1 MKGPILLCIASLWT
15 ISTSAIELV
24 QRSNPRILNLNIV
37 RKDPIYSAP
46 ARDRLRKR
54 GSLQVT
60 LDNLATLYFAN
71 ITLGS
76 PAQSLRLDIDT
87 GSSDIWANSGTS
99 TLCAQFSSQCSI
111 SGTYTANKSSSY
123 NYVNSFFSI
132 QYADNSYA
140 QGDYATD
147 TLNLGGTNI
156 DNVPFGIGY
165 RSTSAQ
171 GILGVGYATNVALVG
186 VTGQT
191 YQNLPLLMASAK
203 IINTPAYSLWL
214 NDLDANTGSVLFGGV
229 DTEKFNGN
237 LFTLPVIKES
247 GQYREFVVALTAL
260 KVAGQSVISSAI
272 PVLLD
277 SGSSL
282 TYLPTN
288 YAQAV
293 FQIFN
298 AKYSN
303 QAGAAVVDCS
313 YMNSQQTMEFTF
325 SGMSITVPLN
335 EMVLVDGISRGRQ
348 ICILGVSDAQ
358 GSTSVLGDTFLR
370 SAYVVYDLANNE
382 ISMANTNFNATN
394 TNIKE
399 IAAGAGGVPSAAVVS
414 GAVSTLAVTTGAARG
429 PQTTGISGAGRV
441 QAEFVGVIGAVV
453 AAIVGIVVQI

>member
-1 MKGPILLCIASLWT
+1 MKGPILLCIAGLWT
-15 ISTSAIELV
+15 TSISALHLV
-24 QRSNPRILNLNIV
+24 ERSNPRVLNLDIV

-71 ITLGS
+71 ITLGT
-76 PAQSLRLDIDT
+76 PAQNLRLDIDT
-87 GSSDIWANSGTS
+87 GSSDIWANSAVS
-99 TLCAQFSSQCSI
+99 TLCTQFSSQCSV
-111 SGTYTANKSSSY
+111 SGTYNANKSSSY

-140 QGDYATD
+140 EGDYATD
-147 TLNLGGTNI
+147 TLGLGGMNI

-165 RSTSAQ
+165 KSTSAQ

-203 IINTPAYSLWL
+203 IINSPAYSLWL

-229 DTEKFNGN
+229 DTEKFNGM
-237 LFTLPVIKES
+237 LSSLPIIKEN
-247 GQYREFVVALTAL
+247 GQYREFIVALTAL
-260 KVAGQSVISSAI
+260 KVAGQSVVSTAI

-282 TYLPTN
+282 SYLPTN

-293 FQIFN
+293 FTIFN
-298 AKYSN
+298 AKYSS
-303 QAGAAVVDCS
+303 QAGAAIVDCS
-313 YMNSQQTMEFTF
+313 YMNSQQTIDFTF
-325 SGMSITVPLN
+325 SGITITVPMN
-335 EMVLVDGISRGRQ
+335 EMVLVDGISRGKQ
-348 ICILGVSDAQ
+348 VCILGISDAQ

-370 SAYVVYDLANNE
+370 SAYVVYDLANNQ

-394 TNIKE
+394 SNVKE
-399 IAAGAGGVPSAAVVS
+399 IAAGANGVPSATGVS

-429 PQTTGISGAGRV
+429 PQSTPISGAGSIKP
-441 QAEFVGVIGAVV
+441 AAVGVIAAFAVAV
-453 AAIVGIVVQI
+453 AGIAAV